1 MTQECIDLK
10 VVLEIPW
17 GLNNTLENTPGEFK
31 EQQNNDGAFLDGGLG
46 TNENVYFV
54 NAKREDESRLITEN
68 EEKNGFAKRRHRRG
82 SRKNKPRKPRSRYK
96 PFNKLTWDEKR
107 QLDERDTV
115 KALRR
120 REELVL
126 QKGRPIAP
134 YNTTQFL
141 MEEHNPGEE
150 NFQNQN
156 TTLHPTTDLSEDSCS
171 SSSSDEYFVKDFDE
185 FYERVHI
192 DTLNSYSKE
201 DLIKYVF
208 ELEARI
214 EKFERENK
222 NSDNLK
228 EENYKLLQEIK
239 DLKAEKAKN

>member
-1 MTQECIDLK
+1 MTQECMDLK
-10 VVLEIPW
+10 IELKTP
-17 GLNNTLENTPGEFK
+17 GSTNKTLENTAEEFEEHQK
-31 EQQNNDGAFLDGGLG
+31 HDGAFFNGSLG
-46 TNENVYFV
+46 ANENNYLVS
-54 NAKREDESRLITEN
+54 ATREGDESRLLKEGD
-68 EEKNGFAKRRHRRG
+68 EKNGSARKRHRRG
-82 SRKNKPRKPRSRYK
+82 SRKNKPRKPRQRYK

-141 MEEHNPGEE
+141 MEEHDPGEA

-156 TTLHPTTDLSEDSCS
+156 MTSNPTDLSEDSSS

-214 EKFERENK
+214 EKFERETK
-222 NSDNLK
+222 NSDCLK

-239 DLKAEKAKN
+239 DLRGEKAKN